1 MFWAWMSKKV
11 ENMTYNVA
19 LEKTVSMHSIDESDT
34 LAQGSKLSFLTG
46 RGGQVKTDYC
56 KSCAAHR
63 LALCSGLKGT
73 ELSEFGQKSQHKKLN
88 AGQMLFSEFDEAK
101 YFYTVV
107 SGEIRLSR
115 MLDDGRRQ
123 ITGFKSTGDFLGLGL
138 DGHYAADAEA
148 IDDVVL
154 CQFSVPTMNT
164 SLEEYSEIQS
174 RLMEMMQTEVI
185 KLQNHMLLL
194 GRKTPIEKIANFLCE
209 RANRKF
215 LIEGQDDETNSVEIR
230 LPMSRT
236 DIADFLG
243 LTIETVS
250 RTITKLRKLG
260 VIELQSSQNVLV
272 TDLYELQ
279 LLADGEG

>member
-1 MFWAWMSKKV
+1 
-11 ENMTYNVA
+11 MTFNVA
-19 LEKTVSMHSIDESDT
+19 LEKTDPTQINDEGDT
-34 LAQGSKLSFLTG
+34 LLQGSKLSFLSG

-56 KSCAAHR
+56 KTCNAHR
-63 LALCSGLKGT
+63 LAFCSGLKGS
-73 ELSEFGQKSQHKKLN
+73 ELSQFGTKSHHKVLKS
-88 AGQMLFSEFDEAK
+88 GQMLFGEFDDAK

-107 SGEIRLSR
+107 SGEVRLSR

-123 ITGFKSTGDFLGLGL
+123 ITGFKSTGDFLGLGV

-154 CQFSVPTMNT
+154 CQFSVPDMNS
-164 SLEEYSEIQS
+164 SLEEYSLVQS

-215 LIEGQDDETNSVEIR
+215 LTEGQPEKVSSVEIR

-250 RTITKLRKLG
+250 RTITKLRKIG
-260 VIELQSSQNVLV
+260 VIELHSSQNILV

-279 LLADGEG
+279 LLADGER

>member
-1 MFWAWMSKKV
+1 
-11 ENMTYNVA
+11 MTYNVA
-19 LEKTVSMHSIDESDT
+19 LEKTKHAPDRGDHET
-34 LAQGSKLSFLTG
+34 LDQAGKLSFLSG
-46 RGGQVKTDYC
+46 HSGQVKTDYC
-56 KSCAAHR
+56 KSCGAHR
-63 LALCSGLKGT
+63 LALCSGLKGA
-73 ELSEFGQKSQHKKLN
+73 ELSQFGQKSKHKKLN
-88 AGQMLFSEFDEAK
+88 AGQMLFGEFDEAK

-107 SGEIRLSR
+107 SGEVRLSR

-123 ITGFKSTGDFLGLGL
+123 ITGFKSTGDFIGLGV

-154 CQFSVPTMNT
+154 CLFTVPNMNT
-164 SLEEYSEIQS
+164 SLAEYTEVQS

-194 GRKTPIEKIANFLCE
+194 GRKTPIEKISNFLCE

-215 LIEGQDDETNSVEIR
+215 LVEGQEDETNSVEIR

-260 VIELQSSQNVLV
+260 IIELQTSQNVLV

-279 LLADGEG
+279 LLANGDA